1 VHALPSAAFE
11 YEQLGAPPTTLQ
23 VPPGTL
29 HIGFKG
35 KEGQV
40 YPVQTVPVVDPKCV
54 VDPEPPV
61 VDLPLTDAPVVE
73 RGTEPVVGR
82 AAEVPHSG
90 HEIPDVSA
98 VVTGAVVTA
107 KVVATPVVGG
117 TTTFPQGP
125 SPTYGG
131 LQAVINGIEIT
142 VSIPG
147 SESDLIKDGTKEVR
161 ACQNCTRTTPFTK
174 LDQFPGVGPT
184 KPGLGGSGS
193 PFAVNFSKPG
203 RLSGVKKS
211 NNSILS

>member
-1 VHALPSAAFE
+1 
-11 YEQLGAPPTTLQ
+11 
-23 VPPGTL
+23 
-29 HIGFKG
+29 
-35 KEGQV
+35 V
-40 YPVQTVPVVDPKCV
+40 YPVQASPVVDASSV
-54 VDPEPPV
+54 VDPCEPV
-61 VDLPLTDAPVVE
+61 VDLDPVTEPPVVE
-73 RGTEPVVGR
+73 RGVEPVVGLV
-82 AAEVPHSG
+82 AEVPHSG
-90 HEIPDVSA
+90 HGIA
-98 VVTGAVVTA
+98 VVSSVVRGEVVIA

-117 TTTFPQGP
+117 ITTFPQGP

-131 LQAVINGIEIT
+131 LHAVINGIEII

-147 SESDLIKDGTKEVR
+147 SESDLIKEGTKEVR

-211 NNSILS
+211 NISILS